1 MSGIR
6 NTAVLTKPTFISMFR
21 TKDAIKKSRRLNLS
35 RFKTR
40 KSKPEPNHVYFDED
54 GNPVMTGEK
63 STIGTTEHSEQI
75 HETSVNEIDE
85 EFLTADEDL
94 VSQEDDEA
102 FFDSREHN
110 TSLDKDQVR
119 IS

>member
-1 MSGIR
+1 
-6 NTAVLTKPTFISMFR
+6 
-21 TKDAIKKSRRLNLS
+21 
-35 RFKTR
+35 
-40 KSKPEPNHVYFDED
+40 
-54 GNPVMTGEK
+54 MTGEK